1 LPRCTPL
8 QVHGI
13 SPSSRRPAPISGH
26 AYEGSDYASVAVMLA
41 PYYQRH
47 TIDPARH
54 FTSLL
59 AMCCSWRV
67 LRHNGP
73 HNHKASSL
81 PRTFLGSPLID
92 PVSLQPF
99 TARRGLRFS
108 EAAEKFLAGRQRDS
122 EYALSEQSRAIYAT
136 VFRLFDSWGG
146 QPTLEEIDRS
156 RAADFIDAVS
166 SLDPRWGR
174 SPGAKNLSFVDIVSK
189 FGNHPTGLST
199 LTVNRHPT
207 ALGLVWKHAEKR
219 LGFEGK
225 NADTPDEETPRG
237 CQQRQASLCAERS
250 SEAVRAAPYHRV
262 RCGIKPALDHL
273 RWCVV
278 GDAARGNLELDNG
291 RCAGSK
297 RHPYF
302 QCSQGKD
309 GCRGAFRSTARFWRV
324 AS

>member
-92 PVSLQPF
+92 PVSLQPL

-108 EAAEKFLAGRQRDS
+108 EAAEKFLAGRQRAS
-122 EYALSEQSRAIYAT
+122 KYALPERSRAIYAT

-174 SPGAKNLSFVDIVSK
+174 SPGAKNLSFVDARSRVEARRK
-189 FGNHPTGLST
+189 APWLRGQECLD
-199 LTVNRHPT
+199 R
-207 ALGLVWKHAEKR
+207 
-219 LGFEGK
+219 
-225 NADTPDEETPRG
+225 ADTPDEETPRG
-237 CQQRQASLCAERS
+237 CQQRQASLYAERS